1 MQNYQKDHQNKSG
14 TQTHPKRTQ
23 IYIIQYTMIKQN
35 VNTGKVF
42 IATKTNKIGKHNNS
56 TNLLRKLKFKFNY

>member
-23 IYIIQYTMIKQN
+23 IYIIQYTMTKQN
-35 VNTGKVF
+35 VNIGKVF
-42 IATKTNKIGKHNNS
+42 IATQNK
-56 TNLLRKLKFKFNY
+56 